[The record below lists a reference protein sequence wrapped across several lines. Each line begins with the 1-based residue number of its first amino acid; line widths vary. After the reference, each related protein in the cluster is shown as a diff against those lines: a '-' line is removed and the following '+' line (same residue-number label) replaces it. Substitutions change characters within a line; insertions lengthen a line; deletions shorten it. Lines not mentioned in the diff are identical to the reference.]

1 MSAEFLALFE
11 GMRADAAAC
20 AAAKKSGIVLQFRLL
35 APPSFVVLDLS
46 VEPFAVSPD
55 EHAQPGVE
63 LTLTV
68 AAAHELL
75 SGRLAPAQAAAT
87 GAVRAT
93 GGILRLLALQAFMS
107 EAKQAY
113 VSRMTQGRT

>member
-1 MSAEFLALFE
+1 MSAEFIALFE
-11 GMRADAAAC
+11 EMRASAAAR
-20 AAAKKSGIVLQFRLL
+20 AAAKKSGVVLQFRLL
-35 APPSFVVLDLS
+35 APASFVALDLS
-46 VEPFAVSPD
+46 IEPFSVTGD
-55 EHAQPGVE
+55 EHPEPGVE

-87 GAVRAT
+87 GAVRAK
-93 GGILRLLALQAFMS
+93 GGILRLLALQAFMG

-113 VSRMTQGRT
+113 AAKFGD

>member
-1 MSAEFLALFE
+1 MSAEFIALFE
-11 GMRADAAAC
+11 DLKASADAR
-20 AAAKKSGIVLQFRLL
+20 AAAKKSGVVLQFRLL
-35 APPSFVVLDLS
+35 APASFVVLDLS
-46 VEPFAVSPD
+46 LEPFSVSGD

-75 SGRLAPAQAAAT
+75 SGRLPPAQAAAT
-87 GAVRAT
+87 GAVRAK
-93 GGILRLLALQAFMS
+93 GGILRLLALQAFMG

-113 VSRMTQGRT
+113 AARFGS